1 MSQRGPT
8 LEAVYAEAR
17 DGGYGFVASNLT
29 QFDILQGLLDGAA
42 AAGSDVVLQV
52 KRDTAAYLG
61 NGDVAA
67 GLDLVGAHLRALADP
82 LPVAAFL
89 NVDHVDPDDEEL
101 LAAAV
106 ESDAPDSIMVDA
118 SDEPFETNVERTAA
132 VIERVEAAGN
142 DLLVEAELG
151 TIRGTESGETTT
163 DAFYTDPEEA
173 VAFVDR
179 TGCDLLAVSIG
190 TEHGVSAGVDLDLR
204 VDLAAEIGVALRD
217 HGFDVPLVVHGS
229 SGLSPEQVSALMETD
244 VCKLNTN
251 TRYQYEYART
261 ACEFYH
267 DNADAILP
275 PDGVA
280 DDRTTFFADAEW
292 APDKSRFDPRV
303 VGTTIHERIAAVY
316 ADLAAVV
323 GSAGRS
329 AGTATSAGN
338 ATSDGTTSD
347 GTTSDGTT
355 SDGTTSDGTTS
366 DGTTSDGT
374 ATDE

>member
-1 MSQRGPT
+1 MSRYQDGT
-8 LEAVYAEAR
+8 LAGVYADAR
-17 DGGYGFVASNLT
+17 EGGYGFVASNVT
-29 QFDILQGLLDGAA
+29 QLDILQGLLDGAVDA
-42 AAGSDVVLQV
+42 DSDVVLQV

-67 GLDLVGAHLRALADP
+67 GLDIIGTHLRALGDP
-82 LPVAAFL
+82 LAVDAFL
-89 NVDHVDPDDEEL
+89 NVDHVDADDEEMID
-101 LAAAV
+101 AAV

-132 VIERVEAAGN
+132 VVDRIDAREGDV
-142 DLLVEAELG
+142 LVEAELG

-163 DAFYTDPEEA
+163 EAFYTDPAEA
-173 VAFVDR
+173 VEFVDR

-204 VDLAAEIGVALRD
+204 VDLAAEIGAALRD

-229 SGLSPEQVSALMETD
+229 SGLTPEQVSALMETD

-280 DDRTTFFADAEW
+280 DDRATFFAEADW
-292 APDKSRFDPRV
+292 SPDKSRFDPRV
-303 VGTTIHERIAAVY
+303 AGAAIQERIATVY
-316 ADLAAVV
+316 AELAAVS

-329 AGTATSAGN
+329 GGSGA
-338 ATSDGTTSD
+338 DR
-347 GTTSDGTT
+347 
-355 SDGTTSDGTTS
+355 
-366 DGTTSDGT
+366 
-374 ATDE
+374 